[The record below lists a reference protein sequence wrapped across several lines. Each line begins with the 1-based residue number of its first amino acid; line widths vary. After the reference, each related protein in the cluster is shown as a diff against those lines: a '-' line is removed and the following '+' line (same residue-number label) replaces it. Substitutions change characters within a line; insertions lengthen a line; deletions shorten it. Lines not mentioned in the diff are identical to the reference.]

1 MILLSVYLILI
12 KKRQRTMIGVLVCI
26 WTVLLL
32 LGCSPAG
39 PQPIIHP
46 VAGTHLMMIP
56 KGTQIGKQVAPENGI
71 YIGESLTRPQPPQ
84 EQPKPKKKNF
94 NYDKTADKIDI

>member
-1 MILLSVYLILI
+1 MRYSLAICLVWICVISISSLII
-12 KKRQRTMIGVLVCI
+12 V
-26 WTVLLL
+26 
-32 LGCSPAG
+32 GCVSTG

-71 YIGESLTRPQPPQ
+71 YIGESLTRPQPSQ
-84 EQPKPKKKNF
+84 EQPKPKKNF